1 MLSMNPSRP
10 FLEALSLKT
19 ALTQQ
24 ELDSRIDPS
33 THTYRYHTPARE
45 GGGVNYDLQGRL
57 IVYDA
62 VPSALKGRHK
72 QYRLVRALVS
82 VGALYM
88 GLVGHPVV
96 QMS

>member
-1 MLSMNPSRP
+1 MNPSRP
-10 FLEALSLKT
+10 FLDALSLKT

-24 ELDSRIDPS
+24 ELDSRIDPE

-45 GGGVNYDLQGRL
+45 GGVNYDLQGKL
-57 IVYDA
+57 IVYDS

-88 GLVGHPVV
+88 GLLGHPVV
-96 QMS
+96 ELS